1 MLKFKYSTNEINN
14 YINSLNRDEII
25 SIGNSK
31 YGLLI
36 HEDYIETSYEWFEHD
51 VSRIS
56 LISKIDENHFASI
69 NIFDWLRQNSR
80 ELKPTTIDGFESLM
94 NSIINS
100 PSELKIPDNIYNEL
114 LEDEK
119 DKIRRIKEDEFSKKL
134 YSLDKKAPFSIEYG
148 EETKYFLYFDKE
160 GKDLSPIIKYLNS
173 KPGEE
178 FESLKQEAIEYLKEY
193 SKEAYDEYIN
203 SEKESSKDILD
214 CIKPNKIIS
223 FEMDINLKD
232 GTYFHFHPNDEGYYY
247 AIMNQED
254 EEIDGGLLEYS
265 LPFEDEE
272 SLKSIL
278 KRLND
283 FTGIE
288 ELISKDLDIRNKSD
302 IEPRIAQFFIDEA
315 TSNQYN
321 TSDKERLSNL
331 KNNTLFVSSLNSN
344 ELTKKYDSYNSLEK
358 DTIEYLYDENTN
370 CIIYQT
376 WKGNVIVPGTD
387 ENINIIGKQFFYKL
401 TNDIRFNQELYEEE
415 RNMKEGMNQMEEN
428 PVVEESRKYTNKKG
442 KVQRTKNFKEF
453 SEKEKLRYNDITNQ
467 LIQNFDDLIMFNTK
481 RYFEFVRCQ
490 NQFNMANY
498 SFRNKTW
505 LWNQATIQNF
515 IPYFATFKEWNK
527 NDLSVK
533 AGEHGMAILIPFKN
547 KTTYF
552 VKVNEAGDNDGILPE
567 TLSEEELKNRNM
579 KLSEDGHLLKKIE
592 VQEFFQKQ
600 CIFSISQTTATPD
613 MIPDIYKTYNTEATS
628 DENNHILEKLKKFL
642 EKMDIKYIEN
652 KELNSLLLNG
662 QNAHYWNG
670 EKQIQVKEELP
681 TDAKIMV
688 LSHEIGHE
696 LMKHLDKSDLKQFN
710 LDHENKEIQ
719 AQLFSDMLLD
729 YLHIDTQNLYSKD
742 YIEGYLKLTS
752 QTPFWRNEETWRKL
766 KASQLLANVEAVDPI
781 VSLFKEAY
789 EQDFQDIS
797 KIENRSIL
805 HIAKNKDEYG
815 IAREKREVNNASKN
829 EFKEV
834 KQNEINGMEME

>member
-1 MLKFKYSTNEINN
+1 MDEFKYSNNEIND
-14 YINSLNRDEII
+14 YINSLPRNKELYLSEKF
-25 SIGNSK
+25 SIKINEG
-31 YGLLI
+31 
-36 HEDYIETSYEWFEHD
+36 YIETSYEWFEHD
-51 VSRIS
+51 VESIK
-56 LISKIDENHFASI
+56 LYYNVDDIIIVEENL
-69 NIFDWLRQNSR
+69 FDWIRGSDN
-80 ELKPTTIDGFESLM
+80 EKKPTLLEGFEEIFNQLRRGVR
-94 NSIINS
+94 NLSIPKALNK
-100 PSELKIPDNIYNEL
+100 KIEEDIAREKRNHEMEL
-114 LEDEK
+114 LNYELYK
-119 DKIRRIKEDEFSKKL
+119 YDK
-134 YSLDKKAPFSIEYG
+134 SLPFSIKISGGATSYSIRFYD
-148 EETKYFLYFDKE
+148 EEEVSNLIQTLKTKN
-160 GKDLSPIIKYLNS
+160 NS
-173 KPGEE
+173 KA
-178 FESLKQEAIEYLKEY
+178 F
-193 SKEAYDEYIN
+193 
-203 SEKESSKDILD
+203 
-214 CIKPNKIIS
+214 
-223 FEMDINLKD
+223 
-232 GTYFHFHPNDEGYYY
+232 
-247 AIMNQED
+247 
-254 EEIDGGLLEYS
+254 
-265 LPFEDEE
+265 
-272 SLKSIL
+272 
-278 KRLND
+278 
-283 FTGIE
+283 
-288 ELISKDLDIRNKSD
+288 ELISQAKTFLEKYQPEIFN
-302 IEPRIAQFFIDEA
+302 
-315 TSNQYN
+315 
-321 TSDKERLSNL
+321 NL
-331 KNNTLFVSSLNSN
+331 KISEDNM
-344 ELTKKYDSYNSLEK
+344 EK
-358 DTIEYLYDENTN
+358 
-370 CIIYQT
+370 
-376 WKGNVIVPGTD
+376 
-387 ENINIIGKQFFYKL
+387 
-401 TNDIRFNQELYEEE
+401 EEA
-415 RNMKEGMNQMEEN
+415 
-428 PVVEESRKYTNKKG
+428 RKYASKKG
-442 KVQRTKNFKEF
+442 KTPKTKNFKEF

>member
-1 MLKFKYSTNEINN
+1 MEKFKYSNNEIND
-14 YINSLNRDEII
+14 YINSLPRDKELYINDKFSIKI
-25 SIGNSK
+25 SEG
-31 YGLLI
+31 
-36 HEDYIETSYEWFEHD
+36 YIETSYEYFEHD
-51 VSRIS
+51 VDAIK
-56 LISKIDENHFASI
+56 LYYKLEDNIIVEENL
-69 NIFDWLRQNSR
+69 FDWIRGVGS
-80 ELKPTTIDGFESLM
+80 EKKPTLLNGFEEVFTQLR
-94 NSIINS
+94 NGVRDLSI
-100 PSELKIPDNIYNEL
+100 PSDLNEKFDEDIAREKRNHERDLLNDELYKY
-114 LEDEK
+114 
-119 DKIRRIKEDEFSKKL
+119 DKNL
-134 YSLDKKAPFSIEYG
+134 PFSILISGGKTSYTIHFFD
-148 EETKYFLYFDKE
+148 EEEVFNLMK
-160 GKDLSPIIKYLNS
+160 ILNS
-173 KPGEE
+173 KNDST
-178 FESLKQEAIEYLKEY
+178 SL
-193 SKEAYDEYIN
+193 
-203 SEKESSKDILD
+203 
-214 CIKPNKIIS
+214 
-223 FEMDINLKD
+223 
-232 GTYFHFHPNDEGYYY
+232 
-247 AIMNQED
+247 
-254 EEIDGGLLEYS
+254 
-265 LPFEDEE
+265 
-272 SLKSIL
+272 
-278 KRLND
+278 
-283 FTGIE
+283 
-288 ELISKDLDIRNKSD
+288 ELISKTNAYLEKYQPEI
-302 IEPRIAQFFIDEA
+302 
-315 TSNQYN
+315 
-321 TSDKERLSNL
+321 
-331 KNNTLFVSSLNSN
+331 LNSLKSKEDN
-344 ELTKKYDSYNSLEK
+344 MEKEEAKKY
-358 DTIEYLYDENTN
+358 T
-370 CIIYQT
+370 
-376 WKGNVIVPGTD
+376 
-387 ENINIIGKQFFYKL
+387 
-401 TNDIRFNQELYEEE
+401 
-415 RNMKEGMNQMEEN
+415 
-428 PVVEESRKYTNKKG
+428 SRKG
-442 KVQRTKNFKEF
+442 KTPRTKNFKDF

-505 LWNQATIQNF
+505 LWNQATIQDF

-567 TLSEEELKNRNM
+567 TLSEEELKDRNM

-642 EKMDIKYIEN
+642 SKMNIEYIEN
-652 KELNSLLLNG
+652 KDLNSLLLNG
-662 QNAHYWNG
+662 QNSHYWNG
-670 EKQIQVKEELP
+670 KKQIQLKEELP

-696 LMKHLDKSDLKQFN
+696 LMKHLDNSDLKQYH

-719 AQLFSDMLLD
+719 AQLFSDMVLD

-752 QTPFWRNEETWRKL
+752 QTPFWRDEDSWRKL
-766 KASQLLANVEAVDPI
+766 KASQLLANVEAVDPV

-789 EQDFQDIS
+789 EQDFEDIS

-834 KQNEINGMEME
+834 KQDEIKGMEME

>member
-1 MLKFKYSTNEINN
+1 
-14 YINSLNRDEII
+14 
-25 SIGNSK
+25 
-31 YGLLI
+31 
-36 HEDYIETSYEWFEHD
+36 
-51 VSRIS
+51 
-56 LISKIDENHFASI
+56 
-69 NIFDWLRQNSR
+69 
-80 ELKPTTIDGFESLM
+80 
-94 NSIINS
+94 
-100 PSELKIPDNIYNEL
+100 
-114 LEDEK
+114 
-119 DKIRRIKEDEFSKKL
+119 
-134 YSLDKKAPFSIEYG
+134 
-148 EETKYFLYFDKE
+148 
-160 GKDLSPIIKYLNS
+160 
-173 KPGEE
+173 
-178 FESLKQEAIEYLKEY
+178 
-193 SKEAYDEYIN
+193 
-203 SEKESSKDILD
+203 
-214 CIKPNKIIS
+214 
-223 FEMDINLKD
+223 MDINLKD

-247 AIMNQED
+247 AIMNQEN

-265 LPFEDEE
+265 LPFENEE

-315 TSNQYN
+315 TANQYN
-321 TSDKERLSNL
+321 TSDKERLSKL
-331 KNNTLFVSSLNSN
+331 TNNTLFVSSLNSN

-376 WKGNVIVPGTD
+376 WKGNVIVPATD
-387 ENINIIGKQFFYKL
+387 ENINKIGKQFYYKL

-415 RNMKEGMNQMEEN
+415 RNMKEGTKQMEEN
-428 PVVEESRKYTNKKG
+428 PIVEEARKSSKKRG
-442 KVQRTKNFKEF
+442 RVQRTKNFKEF

-505 LWNQATIQNF
+505 LWNQATMQNF

-567 TLSEEELKNRNM
+567 TLSEQELKNRNM

-600 CIFSISQTTATPD
+600 CIFSISQTNATPD

-729 YLHIDTQNLYSKD
+729 YLDIDTHNIYSKD

-766 KASQLLANVEAVDPI
+766 KASQLLANVEAVDPV

-789 EQDFQDIS
+789 EQDFQDMS
-797 KIENRSIL
+797 KIENRNIL